1 MSKRPLILAVIV
13 ITLLAAGTIWYRT
26 QRSQPANDS
35 ASAPSHQDF
44 VGAQTCAKC
53 HATEYAAWKSSH
65 HAKAMEVASAAS
77 VLGNFDNATFTYG
90 TVTSTFFTRDGKF
103 LVRTDAAD
111 GTLKEFE
118 VKYTFG
124 FDPLQQYLIELPG
137 GRLQALSIAWDS
149 RPKDK
154 GGQRWFH
161 LYPGDGVDHNDELH
175 WTRHQQ
181 NWNFM
186 CADCH
191 STNLRKGYDAT
202 NDRFETKWFELNV
215 ACEACHGPGSRHVE
229 WARQGARE
237 PGSRGLAVQLTER
250 KNVRWD
256 IEPATHAP
264 RRSVPRTTSTEIET
278 CAPCHA
284 RREQIS
290 ESYTA
295 GAPLEDF
302 YVPSFLMPRLYY
314 DDGQQRDEV
323 YIYASFLQ
331 SKMAHKGVTCSDCH
345 DPHSQRLR
353 GTGNGLC
360 AQCHAPAKFDN
371 PTHHFHPVTST
382 GAACVACHMPE
393 TTYMVVDPRRDH
405 SIRVPR
411 PDRTISMGVPNA
423 CSDCHRDRTAQWA
436 ADEIRKRSQKQPAGF
451 QTFAEAFHGAESGD
465 PGSRQALA
473 GIAADTSLPAMVRA
487 SALARLA
494 TSPTR
499 DSVDAAAR
507 HVADPNP
514 MVRRAAAAVFEALAP
529 ESRAAVT
536 PLLRDPRRS
545 VRLQAA
551 WVLAPAAGTLT
562 GTPDEQAFKNAA
574 GEFIAARRFAA
585 DRPEDRTTLGTF
597 FLHLGRQQEA
607 AAEFRAAL
615 RLWPRYTPARVNLSD
630 MQREEGNEEE
640 AERTLRQGLTLA
652 PADPMLHHALGLSLA
667 RSGRQREAV
676 AELKRAA
683 DLSQDARLIYT
694 YAVAL
699 HSSGNVDEAVAVLE
713 KARLRHPRDRDLLF
727 ALAAF
732 HRDAGRIP
740 KALDYAKQL
749 QHFHPDDPEA
759 RALVA
764 SLGGSARQPE
774 M

>member
-1 MSKRPLILAVIV
+1 MPKRPLIFAAIGVALF
-13 ITLLAAGTIWYRT
+13 AAGAIWFRA
-26 QRSQPANDS
+26 QRAQPADDS
-35 ASAPSHQDF
+35 VSAVSNQQF

-53 HATEYAAWKSSH
+53 HAAEYDAWKSSH
-65 HAKAMEVASAAS
+65 HAKAMEVASASS

-90 TVTSTFFTRDGKF
+90 NVTSTFFVRDGKHW
-103 LVRTDAAD
+103 VRTDAAD
-111 GTLKEFE
+111 GTLKDFA

-137 GRLQALSIAWDS
+137 GRMQALSLAWDS

-202 NDRFETKWFELNV
+202 NDRFETKWSELNV
-215 ACEACHGPGSRHVE
+215 ACESCHGPGSAHSANPKTVKLPVR
-229 WARQGARE
+229 
-237 PGSRGLAVQLTER
+237 LTER

-264 RRSVPRTTSTEIET
+264 RRSVPRTTSTEIDA

-302 YVPSFLMPRLYY
+302 YVPSFLMPGLYHA
-314 DDGQQRDEV
+314 DGQQRDEV

-360 AQCHAPAKFDN
+360 AQCHAPAKFDT
-371 PTHHFHPVTST
+371 PAHHFHPVTSA

-411 PDRTISMGVPNA
+411 PDRTVSTGVPNA
-423 CSDCHRDRTAQWA
+423 CGDCHKDRTAQWA
-436 ADEIRKRSQKQPAGF
+436 ADEIRKRSQKQPSGF

-465 PGSRQALA
+465 AGSRQALVAIA
-473 GIAADTSLPAMVRA
+473 GDTSLPAIVRA
-487 SALARLA
+487 SALSRLA
-494 TSPTR
+494 ASPTR
-499 DSVDAAAR
+499 ESVDAAAR
-507 HVADPNP
+507 HVADPDP
-514 MVRRAAAAVFEALAP
+514 MVRRAAASVFEALAP
-529 ESRAAVT
+529 ESRAPVT

-551 WVLAPAAGTLT
+551 WVLAPAAGTLA
-562 GTPDEQAFKNAA
+562 GTPDEQAFRNAA
-574 GEFIAARRFAA
+574 EEFIAARRFAA

-597 FLHLGRQQEA
+597 YLHLGRRQEA

-630 MQREEGNEEE
+630 LQREEGNEQE
-640 AERTLRQGLTLA
+640 AERTLRQGLALA
-652 PADPMLHHALGLSLA
+652 PADPVLHHALGLSLA

-683 DLSQDARLIYT
+683 DLSQDARLIYI

-699 HSSGNVDEAVAVLE
+699 HSSGSVNEAITVLE

-759 RALVA
+759 RALVN
-764 SLGGSARQPE
+764 SLSAGGSPQRSQ
-774 M
+774 

>member
-1 MSKRPLILAVIV
+1 MPKRTLALV
-13 ITLLAAGTIWYRT
+13 LLVAIGAAASIWLR
-26 QRSQPANDS
+26 ANRKQAANEA
-35 ASAPSHQDF
+35 ASAPSAQQF
-44 VGAQTCAKC
+44 AGAQACAKC
-53 HATEYAAWKSSH
+53 HTAEYDAWKSSH
-65 HAKAMEVASAAS
+65 HAMAMQTASATS
-77 VLGNFDNATFTYG
+77 VLGNFENATFTYG
-90 TVTSTFFTRDGKF
+90 AITSTFFTRDGKYW
-103 LVRTDAAD
+103 VRTDAAD
-111 GTLKEFE
+111 GTLKDFE
-118 VKYTFG
+118 IKYTFG
-124 FDPLQQYLIELPG
+124 FDPLQQYLIEMPG
-137 GRLQALSIAWDS
+137 GRLQALSISWDS
-149 RPKDK
+149 RPKSA

-175 WTRHQQ
+175 WTKHQQ

-191 STNLRKGYDAT
+191 STNLRKGYDAAV
-202 NDRFETKWFELNV
+202 DRFQTSWSELNV
-215 ACEACHGPGSRHVE
+215 SCEACHGPGSAHSATPKAVKM
-229 WARQGARE
+229 
-237 PGSRGLAVQLTER
+237 PVQLTER

-264 RRSVPRTTSTEIET
+264 RRSVPRTTSREIEA

-284 RREQIS
+284 RREQIADG
-290 ESYTA
+290 YTA
-295 GAPLEDF
+295 GAPFEDF
-302 YVPSFLMPRLYY
+302 YVPSFLMPGLYHG
-314 DDGQQRDEV
+314 DGQQRDEV

-353 GTGNGLC
+353 VPGNGLC

-411 PDRTISMGVPNA
+411 PDRTVSMGVPNA
-423 CSDCHRDRTAQWA
+423 CGDCHRDRSAQWA
-436 ADEIRKRSQKQPAGF
+436 VDQIRTRSQKRPAGF
-451 QTFAEAFHGAESGD
+451 QTFAEAFHGAESSDRGA
-465 PGSRQALA
+465 SQALV

-494 TSPTR
+494 ANPTR
-499 DSVDAAAR
+499 EAVDAAAR
-507 HVADPNP
+507 HVADPDP
-514 MVRRAAAAVFEALAP
+514 SVRRAAASVFESLAP
-529 ESRAAVT
+529 DSRAPVT
-536 PLLRDPRRS
+536 ALLRDARRS

-551 WVLAPAAGTLT
+551 WVLAPAARTLA
-562 GTPDEQAFKNAA
+562 GTPDEQAFQRAA
-574 GEFIAARRFAA
+574 EEFIAARRFAA

-597 FLHLGRQQEA
+597 FLHLGRREEA
-607 AAEFRAAL
+607 AAQFRGAL

-630 MQREEGNEEE
+630 LQREDGNEDE
-640 AERTLRQGLTLA
+640 AQRTLRQGLALA
-652 PADPMLHHALGLSLA
+652 PGDAMLHHALGLSLA

-676 AELKRAA
+676 TELKRAA
-683 DLSQDARLIYT
+683 DLSQDARLTYT

-699 HSSGNVDEAVAVLE
+699 HSSGNVEGAIAVLE

-740 KALDYAKQL
+740 KALDYANQL

-764 SLGGSARQPE
+764 SLGGSARQP
-774 M
+774 